1 MNTNDNG
8 RTEARSR
15 ANRRLRRMTIGTTM
29 LGVAAMGSIGWLAA
43 ATDSGAMAAGAET
56 AIVSGANE
64 PATTSATTSATA
76 ATATPTVTTA
86 PTVSTTTGNAHAASG
101 GS

>member
-1 MNTNDNG
+1 MNTTDNG

-29 LGVAAMGSIGWLAA
+29 LGVVATGSIGWLAA
-43 ATDSGAMAAGAET
+43 ATYHGTTAAGTET
-56 AIVSGANE
+56 AIVSGAND
-64 PATTSATTSATA
+64 PAATSTAA
-76 ATATPTVTTA
+76 ATATPTATTA
-86 PTVSTTTGNAHAASG
+86 PTVSTATGNGHASSG